1 MSYMNQAAFA
11 PAGGIQELNFDEI
24 DQVDGGARAAAL
36 VIRVIDWLGR
46 VQTVAVVLDALPE
59 VDLTEIGEHEQARRP
74 GANG

>member
-24 DQVDGGARAAAL
+24 AQVDGGARAAAT

-46 VQTVAVVLDALPE
+46 ALTVQAVVDALPE